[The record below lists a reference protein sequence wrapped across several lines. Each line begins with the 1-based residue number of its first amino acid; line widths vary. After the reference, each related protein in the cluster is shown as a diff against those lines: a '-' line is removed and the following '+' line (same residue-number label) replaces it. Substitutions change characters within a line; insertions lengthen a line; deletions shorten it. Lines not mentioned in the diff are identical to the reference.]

1 MGIAG
6 VGVLVRWDPAV
17 HAALDAS
24 FVDWIHEADLFRR
37 LADCPVPVP
46 VPVMTAGCD
55 IRPSW
60 PLRQLAALV
69 PNAAFAEVPGVPHDS
84 WATHPEVWVQ
94 VITTARRVPI
104 LPPERIR
111 TLPFGTGLVLFRSAP
126 PIITT
131 LRRWTD
137 D

>member
-1 MGIAG
+1 LATTTWPLTSMGIAG

-69 PNAAFAEVPGVPHDS
+69 PNAAFAEVPGVPHDF
-84 WATHPEVWVQ
+84 WGTHPEVWVQ
-94 VITTARRVPI
+94 VITTACQVR
-104 LPPERIR
+104 
-111 TLPFGTGLVLFRSAP
+111 A
-126 PIITT
+126 
-131 LRRWTD
+131 
-137 D
+137 